1 MNWKETLQLALS
13 AIWAHKLRSFLTL
26 LGMIIG
32 VTAFMV
38 VLSLLQGF
46 NQYVDE
52 KIAGIGSNSFTIR
65 RFSFDDFKDT
75 DSIAAAQRRNKDITF
90 DEYDFIKGRAQ
101 LIDKIG
107 VKALPNT
114 AELKRGSEI
123 MQDISI
129 EGVQPIIGEI
139 ENIDIGEGRFFTISE
154 NDNSQRVAFIGSEVA
169 EKLFPSGSAIG
180 EEFIMR
186 GIPYRVIGVQT
197 TKGTVFGQSLDN
209 FVWLPIKTY
218 GDNFG
223 GLKNSRGIYIEATS
237 VSPEL
242 FNDAVEEA
250 RTLLRVK
257 RKLAFG
263 EKDNFGI
270 LTPDAIA
277 GLRDSILGPVFVVII
292 AVPGIAL
299 LVGAIVI
306 MNIMLVAVTE
316 RTKEIGIRK
325 SLGARQA
332 DILKQF
338 LYESATLSAI
348 GGIIGLIIAKLVGII
363 VTMFLIPTIIPWY
376 AAVIA
381 IGVSAGV
388 GILAGLFPAWK
399 AARLD
404 PIEALRAD

>member
-1 MNWKETLQLALS
+1 MNFSETLKLALA

-46 NQYVDE
+46 NTYVDE

-65 RFSFDDFKDT
+65 RFSFEDFKNTDT
-75 DSIAAAQRRNKDITF
+75 IAEAQRRNKELTF
-90 DEYDFIKGRAQ
+90 DELEFIKERAQ
-101 LIDKIG
+101 TIDKIG
-107 VKALPNT
+107 AKALPNT
-114 AELKRGSEI
+114 AELKRGIEI
-123 MQDISI
+123 MQDVTID
-129 EGVQPIIGEI
+129 GVEPVIGEI
-139 ENIDIGEGRFFTISE
+139 SNVDIAEGRFFSDAE
-154 NDNSQRVAFIGSEVA
+154 NANAQRVAFIGADVA
-169 EKLFPSGSAIG
+169 TKLFPFGSPIG
-180 EEFIMR
+180 EEFTMR

-197 TKGTVFGQSLDN
+197 AKGTVFGQPQDV
-209 FVWLPIKTY
+209 FVQLPIKTY
-218 GDNFG
+218 GSNFG
-223 GLKNSRGIYIEATS
+223 GLTRSRGLYFEATS
-237 VSPEL
+237 KSAAL
-242 FNDAVEEA
+242 FKDAVEEA
-250 RTLLRVK
+250 RSLLRIK
-257 RKLAFG
+257 RKLSAG

-277 GLRDSILGPVFVVII
+277 GLRDSILGPVFIVIL

-299 LVGAIVI
+299 LVGSIVI

-325 SLGARQA
+325 ALGARQA

-338 LYESATLSAI
+338 LLEAGTLAAI
-348 GGIIGLIIAKLVGII
+348 GGFTGLILAQLLGYII
-363 VTMFLIPTIIPWY
+363 SAFLIKTIIPWY

-381 IGVSAGV
+381 IGVSALV
-388 GILAGLFPAWK
+388 GILAGLYPAWQ

>member
-1 MNWKETLQLALS
+1 MNWRETLKLAFS

-46 NQYVDE
+46 NKYVDE

-65 RFSFDDFKDT
+65 RFSFEDFKDT
-75 DSIAAAQRRNKDITF
+75 DSIAAAQRRNKELTF
-90 DEYDFIKGRAQ
+90 DEYEFIKERAQ
-101 LIDKIG
+101 LINKIG

-114 AELKRGSEI
+114 AELKRENEI
-123 MQDISI
+123 MQDVTV
-129 EGVQPIIGEI
+129 EGIQPVIGEI
-139 ENIDIGEGRFFTISE
+139 ENIDIGEGRFFTNSE
-154 NDNSQRVAFIGSEVA
+154 NDNSQRVAFIGSEIA
-169 EKLFPSGSAIG
+169 NKLFPFGSAVGG
-180 EEFIMR
+180 EFMMR
-186 GIPYRVIGVQT
+186 GIPYRVIGVQSP
-197 TKGTVFGQSLDN
+197 KGTVFGQSLDL

-218 GDNFG
+218 GANFG
-223 GLKNSRGIYIEATS
+223 GLTRSRGLYFEATAL
-237 VSPEL
+237 SPEL

-257 RKLAFG
+257 RKLEFG

-277 GLRDSILGPVFVVII
+277 SLRDSILGPVFIVII

-325 SLGARQA
+325 SLGARQV

-338 LYESATLSAI
+338 LFESATLSAI
-348 GGIIGLIIAKLVGII
+348 GGIIGLILAKLLGVI

-388 GILAGLFPAWK
+388 GIVAGLFPAWK

>member
-1 MNWKETLQLALS
+1 MNFTETLKLALS
-13 AIWAHKLRSFLTL
+13 AIRAHKLRSFLTL

-46 NQYVDE
+46 NKYVDE

-65 RFSFDDFKDT
+65 RFSFEDFKDT
-75 DSIAAAQRRNKDITF
+75 DSIAAAQRRNKDLTF
-90 DEYDFIKGRAQ
+90 DELEFIRERAQ

-107 VKALPNT
+107 AKALPNL
-114 AELKRGSEI
+114 AELKRGAEV
-123 MQDISI
+123 MQDVQI
-129 EGVQPIIGEI
+129 EGVEPVIGEI
-139 ENIDIGEGRFFTISE
+139 AKVDIAEGRFFTEAE
-154 NDNSQRVAFIGSEVA
+154 NNNSQRVAFIGSEVA
-169 EKLFPSGSAIG
+169 EKLFPFGSAVG
-180 EEFIMR
+180 EEFMMR
-186 GIPYRVIGVQT
+186 GIPYRVVGVQT
-197 TKGTVFGQSLDN
+197 AKGTVFGQSMDL

-218 GDNFG
+218 GANFG
-223 GLKNSRGIYIEATS
+223 GLTRSRGLYFEATAK
-237 VSPEL
+237 SPVL

-250 RTLLRVK
+250 RTLMRVK
-257 RKLAFG
+257 RKLSFG

-277 GLRDSILGPVFVVII
+277 SLRDSILGPVFIVII

-299 LVGAIVI
+299 VVGAIVI

-325 SLGARQA
+325 SLGARQS
-332 DILKQF
+332 DILRQF
-338 LYESATLSAI
+338 LFESATLAAI
-348 GGIIGLIIAKLVGII
+348 GGIIGLILAKLLGLII
-363 VTMFLIPTIIPWY
+363 SQFLIETVIPWY

-381 IGVSAGV
+381 IGVSALV

-404 PIEALRAD
+404 PIEALRAE

>member
-1 MNWKETLQLALS
+1 MNWRETLKLAFS

-46 NQYVDE
+46 NQYIDE

-65 RFSFDDFKDT
+65 RFSFEDFKDT
-75 DSIAAAQRRNKDITF
+75 DSIAAAQRRNKELTF
-90 DEYDFIKGRAQ
+90 DEYEFIKERAQ

-114 AELKRGSEI
+114 AELKRSSEI
-123 MQDISI
+123 MQDVTV
-129 EGVQPIIGEI
+129 EGIQPVIGEI
-139 ENIDIGEGRFFTISE
+139 ENIDIGEGRFFTNSE

-169 EKLFPSGSAIG
+169 EKLFPFGSPIG
-180 EEFIMR
+180 EEFSMR
-186 GIPYRVIGVQT
+186 GIPYRVIGVQSP
-197 TKGTVFGQSLDN
+197 KGTVFGQSLDL

-218 GDNFG
+218 GANFG
-223 GLKNSRGIYIEATS
+223 GLTRSRGIYFEATS
-237 VSPEL
+237 VSPAL
-242 FNDAVEEA
+242 FDDAVEEV

-257 RKLAFG
+257 RKLEFG
-263 EKDNFGI
+263 EQDNFGI

-277 GLRDSILGPVFVVII
+277 SLRDSILGPVFIVII

-338 LYESATLSAI
+338 LFESATLSAI
-348 GGIIGLIIAKLVGII
+348 GGIIGLILAKLIGIV
-363 VTMFLIPTIIPWY
+363 VTMFLIPTVIPWY

-381 IGVSAGV
+381 IGVSAAV
-388 GILAGLFPAWK
+388 GIVAGLFPAWK

>member
-1 MNWKETLQLALS
+1 MNLSETLLLALS

-46 NQYVDE
+46 NTYVDE

-65 RFSFDDFKDT
+65 RFSFEDFKNTDT
-75 DSIAAAQRRNKDITF
+75 IAEAQRRNKELTF
-90 DEYDFIKGRAQ
+90 DELEFIKERAQ

-107 VKALPNT
+107 AKALPNT
-114 AELKRGSEI
+114 SEIKRGAEV
-123 MQDISI
+123 MQDVTVD
-129 EGVQPIIGEI
+129 GVEPVIGEI
-139 ENIDIGEGRFFTISE
+139 SNVDIAEGRFFSDAE
-154 NDNSQRVAFIGSEVA
+154 NANAQRVALIGSDVA
-169 EKLFPSGSAIG
+169 AKLFPFGSAIG
-180 EEFIMR
+180 EEFTMR
-186 GIPYRVIGVQT
+186 GIPYRVIGVRT
-197 TKGTVFGQSLDN
+197 AKGTVFGQPQDV
-209 FVWLPIKTY
+209 FVQLPIKTY
-218 GDNFG
+218 GSNFG
-223 GLKNSRGIYIEATS
+223 GLTRSRGLYFEATS
-237 VSPEL
+237 KSAAL
-242 FNDAVEEA
+242 FDDAVEEA

-257 RKLAFG
+257 RKLAAG

-277 GLRDSILGPVFVVII
+277 GLRDSILGPVFIVII

-325 SLGARQA
+325 ALGARQA

-338 LYESATLSAI
+338 LLEAATLAAI
-348 GGIIGLIIAKLVGII
+348 GGITGLIMAKLLGYII
-363 VTMFLIPTIIPWY
+363 SAFLIQTIIPWY
-376 AAVIA
+376 AAMIA
-381 IGVSAGV
+381 IGVSALV
-388 GILAGLFPAWK
+388 GIIAGLYPAWQ